1 VWSGKASDGAL
12 PDRFFGHRIC
22 TEHDRM
28 RDYHDEADPK
38 TPHPVWRFKK
48 RSNPSEASEAIPIRK
63 DHERDRHLHVV

>member
-1 VWSGKASDGAL
+1 
-12 PDRFFGHRIC
+12 
-22 TEHDRM
+22 M